1 MRQNMMKKIDENGS
15 FLCRDKKIILKQI
28 EKSQSLITVS
38 VLVLNCT
45 LALLLKPTQVAC
57 IEKKEGEGSRQRNK
71 WKTNKNF

>member
-1 MRQNMMKKIDENGS
+1 MRQNDEKKLFENDS
-15 FLCRDKKIILKQI
+15 FLCKDKKMMLKQI

-57 IEKKEGEGSRQRNK
+57 IEKKGRGRGQDREIN
-71 WKTNKNF
+71 